1 MVMTAPVSR
10 SETRRDIGITLRVC
24 AILALPIGIGQCD
37 AWVEAQVK
45 IGGWMMVVRPV
56 YLKGMAGQGQSLT
69 EFVPGLL
76 HDYQRRL
83 FEICSLFSEGLCGK

>member
-1 MVMTAPVSR
+1 
-10 SETRRDIGITLRVC
+10 
-24 AILALPIGIGQCD
+24 
-37 AWVEAQVK
+37 
-45 IGGWMMVVRPV
+45 MVVRPV